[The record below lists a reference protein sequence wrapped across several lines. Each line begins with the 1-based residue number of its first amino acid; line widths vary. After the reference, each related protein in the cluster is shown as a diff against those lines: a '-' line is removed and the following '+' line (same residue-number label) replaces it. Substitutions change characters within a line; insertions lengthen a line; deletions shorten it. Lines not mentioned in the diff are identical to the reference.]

1 MVAQAQTASRLGS
14 CRDVSPARRLEQS
27 TTTMKRVQILL
38 AATAILSIQPLAA
51 EPFYASVHPPVHTRW
66 DAQITPDHVLPE
78 YPRPQ
83 MVRPDWLNL
92 NGAWNYA
99 VTGKD
104 DPMPTAFPSQILVPF
119 PYESLMIGGDQRIWY
134 RREFTVP
141 TGWTGKRIL
150 INFGAVSYDASVY
163 LNGKKVGGHTG
174 DYDGF
179 SVDLTDALKPGGPQE
194 LIVSAWNPVQ
204 AGTQPNGKQSTG
216 SYSIWH
222 TASSGIWQTAWLEP
236 VPASSI
242 AGLTLRPDIDKGV
255 LNVASAVN
263 GAAAGD
269 KVEAIALDGGNEVGR
284 IVGDVGAPL
293 ALPVPNAKLWSPDS
307 PFLYDLKISLVRDG
321 KPVDSVTSYFGMRK
335 ISTAKD
341 AKGIPRIYLNNQ
353 PIFSC
358 GTLDQ
363 GFWPDGVY
371 TAPADEALKSDV
383 EMLKKY
389 GFNMDRKHVKVE
401 PDRWYYWCDKL
412 GVLVWQDMPSMPGN
426 MSSSDVRVTDAAAA
440 EFEKELKAMID
451 GRGNHP
457 CIVTW
462 ILFNE
467 SWGQYDT
474 FRLTDWIKQYD
485 PSRLVDSVSGFVDYP
500 AGDIHDRHDYGN
512 PPSAPAQ
519 DNRVSIVGEFGAV
532 GHENNGK
539 TFTDEMQGVAA
550 LVKASHING
559 TIYTAL
565 SDEEQE
571 RDGALLSAERN
582 PQVDPA
588 VIAAGNKAI
597 RDAGAADEAATAH

>member
-1 MVAQAQTASRLGS
+1 MGDSA
-14 CRDVSPARRLEQS
+14 
-27 TTTMKRVQILL
+27 MKPFVIIL
-38 AATAILSIQPLAA
+38 AAIAILSNQPLSA

-66 DAQITPDHVLPE
+66 DAQITPDHVLSE

-83 MVRPDWLNL
+83 MARPDWLNL
-92 NGAWNYA
+92 NGTWNYA
-99 VTGKD
+99 VTAKD

-119 PYESLMIGGDQRIWY
+119 PYESLLSGVTKMIGGDQRIWY

-141 TGWTGKRIL
+141 DAWAGKRIL
-150 INFGAVSYDASVY
+150 LNFGAVSYDASVY
-163 LNGKKVGGHTG
+163 LNGKKVGSHTG

-179 SVDLTDALKPGGPQE
+179 SVDLTDALKPSSPQE

-204 AGTQPNGKQSTG
+204 TGTQPNGKQSTG

-222 TASSGIWQTAWLEP
+222 TASSGIWQSAWLEP

-242 AGLTLRPDIDKGV
+242 VGLTLRPDIDKGV
-255 LNVASAVN
+255 LNVAAAVN

-269 KVEAIALDGGNEVGR
+269 KIEAVALDGGKEVGR
-284 IVGDVGAPL
+284 VDGAPGAPL
-293 ALPVPNAKLWSPDS
+293 ALPVPSAKLWSPDS

-321 KPVDSVTSYFGMRK
+321 KPVDAVTSYFGMRK

-371 TAPADEALKSDV
+371 TAPADEAFKNDV

-412 GVLVWQDMPSMPGN
+412 GVLVWQDMPSGPGN
-426 MSSSDVRVTDAAAA
+426 ISSSDVRITDAGAA

-474 FRLTDWIKQYD
+474 VRLTDWIHQYD
-485 PSRLVDSVSGFVDYP
+485 SSRLVDSVSGFIDYP
-500 AGDIHDRHDYGN
+500 VGDIHDRHDYGN
-512 PPSAPAQ
+512 PPTAPAQ

-539 TFTDEMQGVAA
+539 AFTDEMQGVAA

-559 TIYTAL
+559 TVYTEL
-565 SDEEQE
+565 TDVEQE
-571 RDGALLSAERN
+571 KDGALLSAERN